1 MSYKIRHEFFP
12 LKIVLTVAAVV
23 FFISLIFLPVSR
35 VNLSWWGIDLG
46 FCIGSMALMAIT
58 MILYFIDKAIG
69 AVISIDDSKVVI
81 RQLFGKRKIM
91 LEDIEDLE
99 FDDYSRRVV
108 RRKEYRVKLAIV
120 YSGGRKIKLTDNA
133 SRIDGLLGFI
143 TGEREELPY
152 QEIPLY

>member
-1 MSYKIRHEFFP
+1 M
-12 LKIVLTVAAVV
+12 LTVAAVV

-81 RQLFGKRKIM
+81 RQLFGKRKIV
-91 LEDIEDLE
+91 LEDIEALE

-108 RRKEYRVKLAIV
+108 RSKEYRVKLAIV
-120 YSGGRKIKLTDNA
+120 YGGGRKIKLTDNA

-143 TGEREELPY
+143 TGERKELPY
-152 QEIPLY
+152 HEIPLYQASKYISDIIGS